1 MALVV
6 TAGDGVG
13 LGDQAGLALADR
25 VAVTVD
31 CAGGAAAAGRG
42 AAWVNGRR
50 GNPAKNQSK

>member
-6 TAGDGVG
+6 TASDGVG

-31 CAGGAAAAGRG
+31 GAGGTAAAG
-42 AAWVNGRR
+42 
-50 GNPAKNQSK
+50 